1 MSYLGNATFVECAEK
16 EKRFGECATLKICV
30 FRESTSFD
38 YLHSFFPSDFYITM
52 ASSADANEML
62 LNRTCNAIAG
72 DKLRLLDRLSS
83 DELKDNNY
91 TVGEE
96 LKTKEPLAIVTRKG
110 DQEFSD
116 IINWVLQALFYGEEK
131 GLTRDST
138 LCQNSTVLQDRRKA
152 ADLNYLNAVYCMG
165 NYGDILNNGGL
176 KDYPRGMNQIN
187 NGSSGMLYSI
197 PFGDI
202 ENDDEDSA
210 AVSNNGTCLCHI
222 RDAAKLNCG
231 VVVPKD
237 FVGDVTNSNNIVG
250 MSVDYCRTL
259 AAAIYNGDSDAVE
272 FTTYLEGSNSSYIA
286 LNNGTIDVIAGTR
299 IEKQYDFGTDSL
311 PGVTFSSPYYFG
323 NETAR

>member
-1 MSYLGNATFVECAEK
+1 M
-16 EKRFGECATLKICV
+16 
-30 FRESTSFD
+30 
-38 YLHSFFPSDFYITM
+38 
-52 ASSADANEML
+52 
-62 LNRTCNAIAG
+62 
-72 DKLRLLDRLSS
+72 LDRLSS

-96 LKTKEPLAIVTRKG
+96 LKTKEPLSIVTRKG

-131 GLTRDST
+131 GLTMNST
-138 LCQNSTVLQDRRKA
+138 LCQNNTGLEDRRKA
-152 ADLNYLNAVYCMG
+152 ADLDYLNAVYCMG

-187 NGSSGMLYSI
+187 NGSSGMLYAI

-286 LNNGTIDVIAGTR
+286 LNNGTIDVIAGAQ
-299 IEKQYDFGTDSL
+299 IEKQYDFGTYSL